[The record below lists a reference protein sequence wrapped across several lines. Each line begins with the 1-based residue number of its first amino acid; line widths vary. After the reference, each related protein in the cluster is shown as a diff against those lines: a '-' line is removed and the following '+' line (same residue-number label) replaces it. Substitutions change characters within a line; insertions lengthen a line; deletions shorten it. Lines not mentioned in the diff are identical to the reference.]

1 MDLSCCKNSTVLYSM
16 ETIAV
21 KPNLCEAPGER
32 SVTTDEGGGNVFVLA
47 HFSDPHLSSLKGVP
61 FTALLNKRLLGYLS
75 WYHRR
80 RHVHCPHILDALLRD
95 IGEVSPDHV
104 AVTGDLTHLGLP
116 DEFRQAARWLQQLG
130 APDRI
135 TVIPGN
141 HDAYVPEPWEETF
154 REWAAYLAGDEPAAD
169 GTYPMLRV
177 RGPAAL
183 IGLSSARPS
192 APFLA
197 VGSLGR
203 GQLARFEK
211 ILEETGRR
219 GLLRIVL
226 LHHPPVPGSIA
237 RRKRLTDAGLL
248 AEVLGRQGAEVI
260 LHGHAHLSMAHR
272 LVAGTKNIPVFGV
285 PSASHSPS
293 NRQRAARYHLCRFE
307 RRGDG
312 WVMLLTERVYSAAD
326 DRFVMARERE
336 LFLPVQ
342 RP

>member
-1 MDLSCCKNSTVLYSM
+1 
-16 ETIAV
+16 
-21 KPNLCEAPGER
+21 
-32 SVTTDEGGGNVFVLA
+32 
-47 HFSDPHLSSLKGVP
+47 
-61 FTALLNKRLLGYLS
+61 
-75 WYHRR
+75 
-80 RHVHCPHILDALLRD
+80 
-95 IGEVSPDHV
+95 VSPDHV

-154 REWAAYLAGDEPAAD
+154 REWAAYLAGDEPAAA

-177 RGPAAL
+177 RGPTAL

-197 VGSLGR
+197 VGSLGP

-211 ILEETGRR
+211 ILEETERR

-237 RRKRLTDAGLL
+237 RRKRLTDARLF

-260 LHGHAHLSMAHR
+260 LHGHAHISMAHR
-272 LVAGTKNIPVFGV
+272 LVAGTKIIPVLGV

-293 NRQRAARYHLCRFE
+293 NPQRAARYHLYRFE
-307 RRGDG
+307 RGADG
-312 WVMLLTERVYSAAD
+312 WVMMVTDRVYSAAD
-326 DRFVMARERE
+326 DRFVTARERE
-336 LFLPVQ
+336 IFLPVQ
-342 RP
+342 RS